1 MLFLFFYLTGVAT
14 ISVSLTFL
22 IVGNCLTED
31 DDYVEDDVDDDD
43 EYENKYYDE
52 LNKLEYFAL
61 DKESLYKLRYK
72 SVCEKTLNGDVI
84 MTYNSDTGTFWY
96 YCDNKD
102 SVKFT
107 TLDAVARKFTVENNC
122 KCICVNS
129 MEESDKSYHQADYYA
144 VLKQMK
150 SNHVKKHGSGGSGLS
165 NVKSVYARFK
175 TYNGNKNNDGGTTSS
190 SSYQTKK
197 HITNRFSYKG
207 KLNEY
212 KSFKEQDKELS
223 EKKRMSSIG
232 KHIDFAEF
240 KKMHQLST
248 SAAASTSSDLSSSTL
263 HCSSSTLSHQSSTLT
278 CSSILHDEEKEEKKL
293 IDEVKVDEEK
303 KGGCGGNDDDDEKSK
318 SCVETQHEKQD
329 ESFELIK

>member
-31 DDYVEDDVDDDD
+31 DDYVEDDVDDDE

-72 SVCEKTLNGDVI
+72 SVCEKTPNGDVI

-150 SNHVKKHGSGGSGLS
+150 SNHVKKHGGGSGLS

-175 TYNGNKNNDGGTTSS
+175 TYNGNKNDGGNGSSSSSHS

-263 HCSSSTLSHQSSTLT
+263 T

-293 IDEVKVDEEK
+293 DEVKVDEEK
-303 KGGCGGNDDDDEKSK
+303 KVGCGGNDDDDEKSK